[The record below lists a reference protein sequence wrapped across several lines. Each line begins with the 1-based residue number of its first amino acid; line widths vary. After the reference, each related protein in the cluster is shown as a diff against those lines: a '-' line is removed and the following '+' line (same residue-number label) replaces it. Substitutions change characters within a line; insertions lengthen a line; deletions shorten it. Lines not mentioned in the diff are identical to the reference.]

1 MTSDNNLGPAEET
14 YSGFLS
20 LLKIGTI
27 ASIIVVTLV
36 VILIS

>member
-1 MTSDNNLGPAEET
+1 MTSDNNLGPAQET
-14 YSGFLS
+14 YTGFLS

-27 ASIIVVTLV
+27 VTIIVTVLV